1 MFGDKNPNINTP
13 HFEKKEQSGEY
24 PVVGFD
30 DYVKI
35 CNLDNDSSRRR
46 GILSSEMYEEI
57 AKDPST
63 KFIELAGRKAPV
75 FIDVKY
81 GLGMGYD
88 PEKCREY
95 AKNLSEDVKILSLPF
110 HELGDEEKNQVV
122 ELLKSSDCVFYF
134 SDHDDDESTDIRET
148 LDRMG
153 INHKEKPLLDSRA
166 LQGDEQASLS
176 LYECNTRQKNPEDVK
191 NITKLVDAYNFYINE
206 LGPQVGT
213 GGSFSVDLK
222 RGNDLDERQ
231 IDELWDLLTD
241 RFTILTDVHPIS
253 MEDTKDDFISLIKS
267 DSVVVSSA
275 YEQIGAEKKLSCFTY
290 FVDDINRLYWLN
302 NDFVTKNTDKN
313 NLVLYTP
320 GIVSSSEGQSFS
332 SYVIGLFSKACNG
345 AGANVDILYENTNL
359 SKKYIPRIVDRS
371 ISRSYDGMDYINS
384 REIDRIKYRLLFI
397 GD

>member
-1 MFGDKNPNINTP
+1 MFSEKNPNTNTP
-13 HFEKKEQSGEY
+13 HFDKKEQSGEY

-30 DYVKI
+30 DYVEI

-63 KFIELAGRKAPV
+63 GFIELAGKKVPV
-75 FIDVKY
+75 FMDVKY

-95 AKNLSEDVKILSLPF
+95 AKDLSENVKILSLPF
-110 HELGDEEKNQVV
+110 HELSDEEKKQAG
-122 ELLKSSDCVFYF
+122 ELLKSSDCALYF
-134 SDHDDDESTDIRET
+134 SDHNDDESVAIKET
-148 LDRMG
+148 LEKNG
-153 INHKEKPLLDSRA
+153 VNYKEKPLLDGRTLS
-166 LQGDEQASLS
+166 GDEQAALS
-176 LYECNTRQKNPEDVK
+176 LYECNTRQKNPENAK
-191 NITKLVDAYNFYINE
+191 NITKLVDVYDFYAKE
-206 LGPQVGT
+206 LGPQT
-213 GGSFSVDLK
+213 ATDGGFSIDL
-222 RGNDLDERQ
+222 RCGNDLDEQQ
-231 IDELWDLLTD
+231 IDELWGLLTD
-241 RFTILTDVHPIS
+241 KFTILTDIHPIS

-267 DSVVVSSA
+267 DNVIVSSA
-275 YEQIGAEKKLSCFTY
+275 YKQIGDEKKLSCFTY

-302 NDFVTKNTDKN
+302 NDFISKGTDKN

-320 GIVSSSEGQSFS
+320 GIVSSAEGQSFS
-332 SYVIGLFSKACNG
+332 SHVIGLFSKACMG

-384 REIDRIKYRLLFI
+384 REIDRIKYQLLI
-397 GD
+397 IN